1 MATKTDDLKKETKE
15 AAANAAP
22 GTPETETPKAD
33 VKPAAVKKLTEA
45 EVIKA
50 ANEQLKER
58 VPYMAFKDDDKYK
71 DDITIIV
78 NGRNFI
84 IKRGVIVNIPRYVVA
99 VLESKDRELRSANK
113 YIEEAEK
120 RASY

>member
-1 MATKTDDLKKETKE
+1 MATKPKNETME
-15 AAANAAP
+15 AADNAASSIE
-22 GTPETETPKAD
+22 ETETA
-33 VKPAAVKKLTEA
+33 VKPVAVKKMTDE
-45 EVIKA
+45 EMIKA

-58 VPYMAFKDDDKYK
+58 VQYMAFKDDDKYK
-71 DDITIIV
+71 DDIVIIV

-120 RASY
+120 RASELK